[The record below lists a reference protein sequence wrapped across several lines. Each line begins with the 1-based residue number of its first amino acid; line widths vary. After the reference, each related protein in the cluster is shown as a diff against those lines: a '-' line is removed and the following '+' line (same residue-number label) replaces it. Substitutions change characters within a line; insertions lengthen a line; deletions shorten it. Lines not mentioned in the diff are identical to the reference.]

1 MENAG
6 RTARSNRLSQLTH
19 VDATTSM
26 GRLLRQFWQPV
37 ALSASIANGSA
48 RPLEILG
55 ENLTLFRGASGTAY
69 LIGGTCAHRCTV
81 LHTGWVQG
89 DKVRCMYH
97 GWQYDGTGQCTEMPA
112 EPHADP
118 ALIRIAGFPLHEYSG
133 LIFAYMGDGPAPEF
147 DLPRKHTLEQ
157 PDCDLSV
164 HQDIWD
170 CNWFQHIENSLDAT
184 HVSYVHQWG
193 GASELGAAVGTA
205 IPVLTYEETTAGIR
219 QTATRP
225 DNVRISDWTFPNNN
239 HIRLAPPRKED
250 PWAHTSAWQVPIDDE
265 STLRFTLTAYP
276 NGELGKELVRAGLPP
291 IGSSMAAADLIFK
304 EHRLPDGVLATDRL
318 LMQDY
323 AALRGQGTLVDRTAE
338 RLGASD
344 AGVALLRRIALRE
357 LDAIQRG
364 VPTKAWRRIE
374 QPFEMPTPVAA
385 S

>member
-1 MENAG
+1 METPQSG
-6 RTARSNRLSQLTH
+6 RAAQLRLLTQTARDTP
-19 VDATTSM
+19 M
-26 GRLLRQFWQPV
+26 GRLLRTFWQPV
-37 ALSASIANGSA
+37 ALADDLKGGTA
-48 RPLEILG
+48 RFIRVLSED
-55 ENLTLFRGASGTAY
+55 LTLYRGESGAPF
-69 LIGGTCAHRCTV
+69 LIGGRCAHRCTV

-250 PWAHTSAWQVPIDDE
+250 PWAHTSAWQVPVDDE